1 MKRPC
6 LTLIAAAV
14 LLAIAAPRAEASGPL
29 NFYLRGGILY
39 DNYSGTVLSGLA
51 GANIDFNFGA
61 LSLSPECDMILYAFT
76 FNPILLLPGAIV
88 NGNLGPLYI
97 GGGLSLPLIIG
108 SGDTIKGDL
117 LVKLNGG
124 LKIANFKVQA
134 FLLTPLANFFD
145 FYILGAT
152 FGFGF

>member
-1 MKRPC
+1 MRKTCPILLC
-6 LTLIAAAV
+6 AAALV
-14 LLAIAAPRAEASGPL
+14 MLVAPPAEAAGPF
-29 NFYLRGGILY
+29 NFYIRGGILY

-51 GANIDFNFGA
+51 GANLDLNFGA
-61 LSLSPECDMILYAFT
+61 LSLSPECDMVLYGFS
-76 FNPILLLPGAIV
+76 FNPILLLPGVIL

-108 SGDTIKGDL
+108 SGDTIEGNL

-124 LKIANFKVQA
+124 LKIANFKAQI
-134 FLLTPLANFFD
+134 FLLTPLAGFFD